1 MRKTVVTMIALFFV
15 AAIAVTI
22 STVSNKANA
31 EENNR
36 VELFA
41 GELDLDASIEA
52 GKLVYEGKGTCA
64 ICHLATGMGLPPAF
78 PPLAEAD
85 YLLADVQR
93 AVKQTMYGS
102 KTPITVN
109 GTTYPGSVM
118 TLTEMTD
125 EEVRDVVNYIL
136 NSWGNDGGDVTL
148 EDVEDERE

>member
-15 AAIAVTI
+15 AAIAVTL
-22 STVSNKANA
+22 VPQSNFANT
-31 EENNR
+31 EEKNR

-41 GELDLDASIEA
+41 GDFDLDASIEA

-64 ICHLATGMGLPPAF
+64 VCHQATGMGLPPAF

-85 YLLADVQR
+85 YLVADVQR

-102 KTPITVN
+102 KTPIVVN
-109 GTTYPGSVM
+109 GTTYPGGVM
-118 TLTEMTD
+118 TITEMTD

-136 NSWGNDGGDVTL
+136 NSWGNDAGTVTV
-148 EDVEDERE
+148 EDVEDARE